1 MLKYQIH
8 KLSKGGK
15 EARAVLL
22 EDILT
27 SDVFGLMAYFPYDL
41 LLKPFLEKV
50 SLKNPRSQF
59 SVPDL
64 EPVDFHF
71 WKSFHWPESLPHL
84 DRESI
89 EPDVVIEW
97 PDLVLIVEAKFVSST
112 DSEELLREYLVGAN
126 QASSDQSFFLL
137 LIDKNLSP
145 AGVSYQREVTK
156 VEIPKYIENRILD
169 LECTSSFPTSEVAS
183 TFLWTNWQSFYELVE
198 DLLLNEVNRE
208 SAGISKTD
216 KNILMDLQQV
226 LERKGLLP
234 FEALSLEDFEKYE
247 VSLDRL
253 RQVGQMLQDPFH
265 ILWATLATVVC
276 APLAVW
282 VADRVG
288 ERSTNLLY
296 GLGRETFQP
305 HERLAGELDK
315 IRYSKREGEF
325 DRALNLVNQL
335 LNKAPDL
342 PEALFLK
349 AQILWEGFGY
359 REAAEGYLKKVLG
372 LVRVDEPLHR
382 WALGYHEQII
392 GMKHDL

>member
-27 SDVFGLMAYFPYDL
+27 SDVFGLLAYFPYDL

-59 SVPDL
+59 SVPDS

-97 PDLVLIVEAKFVSST
+97 PDLILIVEAKFVSAT

-126 QASSDQSFFLL
+126 QASPDHRFFLL

-145 AGVSYQREVTK
+145 PGVSYQQEAMK
-156 VEIPKYIENRILD
+156 VEISKYIERRILD
-169 LECTSSFPTSEVAS
+169 LDCADSFPTSDVAS
-183 TFLWTNWQSFYELVE
+183 TFLWTNWQSFYELVD
-198 DLLLNEVNRE
+198 DLLLNEVARE
-208 SAGISKTD
+208 SAAISKTD

-226 LERKGLLP
+226 LERKGLVP
-234 FEALSLEDFEKYE
+234 FESLPLEDFEKYE

-253 RQVGQMLQDPFH
+253 GQIGQMIQDAYAELSD
-265 ILWATLATVVC
+265 IQI
-276 APLAVW
+276 
-282 VADRVG
+282 DIK
-288 ERSTNLLY
+288 S
-296 GLGRETFQP
+296 
-305 HERLAGELDK
+305 LDK
-315 IRYSKREGEF
+315 IGLKIYDPLAFLSKFRLQDDLLAMYLAKYSLEER
-325 DRALNLVNQL
+325 
-335 LNKAPDL
+335 
-342 PEALFLK
+342 
-349 AQILWEGFGY
+349 
-359 REAAEGYLKKVLG
+359 
-372 LVRVDEPLHR
+372 
-382 WALGYHEQII
+382 
-392 GMKHDL
+392 